1 MTNDER
7 QTTNAK
13 VKIVGICGSLR
24 KDSYN
29 KKLLKQI
36 FKSLSA
42 KGAEVEELIWEDFG
56 PFNQDIEDAGMPKNV
71 EEFKSKIEK
80 ADGIVFTTPEYNFS
94 IPGGLKNAI
103 DWASRPEADLD
114 RIFGGKVVLL
124 SGASSGV
131 RGTARAQMHMAN
143 VCQDLG
149 LIISPSGIMISTGG
163 EAFDEKG
170 NFVKDTDRQRVEKAT
185 GKFIELVKKLGG

>member
-1 MTNDER
+1 MS
-7 QTTNAK
+7 K
-13 VKIVGICGSLR
+13 LKIVGICGSLR

-29 KKLLKQI
+29 HKLMRLVLE
-36 FKSLSA
+36 SLEV
-42 KGAEVEELIWEDFG
+42 KGAEVEELKWEDFG
-56 PFNQDIEDAGMPKNV
+56 PYNQDVEDAGMPKNV
-71 EEFKSKIEK
+71 EDFKDKIAK

-114 RIFGGKVVLL
+114 RVFGGKTALL
-124 SGASSGV
+124 SGVSSGV

-149 LIISPSGIMISTGG
+149 LILCPSTILIGKGA
-163 EAFDEKG
+163 EAFDDKG
-170 NFVKDTDRQRVEKAT
+170 NLVNERDVQQVEKAT
-185 GKFIELVKKLGG
+185 EKFVELVAKLR